1 MNNLLVIIAAAGA
14 GKRFGSNVP
23 KQYSK
28 LDGRSVIERSV
39 KPFIDSVNV
48 SKIIIA
54 ISKDDL
60 EIKNQNF
67 YNSKKI
73 ELVIGGNTRQKS
85 IFNALVHAKDN

>member
-1 MNNLLVIIAAAGA
+1 MQKMKKMNNLLVIIAAAGT

-39 KPFIDSVNV
+39 TPFIDSVNV

-54 ISKDDL
+54 ISIVLWVLSSFAPGNKF
-60 EIKNQNF
+60 EQ
-67 YNSKKI
+67 I
-73 ELVIGGNTRQKS
+73 EQKWAG
-85 IFNALVHAKDN
+85 IENAEMQI